1 MNARIAIRLAC
12 PDDSN
17 LLIVATSG
25 LSCPHCRRNFSGT
38 GGIIGLLPQG
48 SLTDGTYESRQLEN
62 YSATFSQRSDKPW
75 LQPFREFIAK
85 LGNAY
90 LYSWVRRSI
99 EAIAADRSLMIL
111 DAACGEG
118 ILRRYVAGR
127 HCYTGVDFSSRPLA
141 RAMRYHPA
149 DYFRADLNHLPF
161 ASASFDVVVSIQALQ
176 YLDRPDL
183 ALAQIARVLKP
194 GGHFLLSVPN
204 DGSFKY
210 RRQGVAPI
218 QLQRFR
224 RDNLTALLS
233 KNFQIKSMETRGLWV
248 PLPKFSVHL
257 HGIYRESWGLSWTC
271 VSIRKS

>member
-1 MNARIAIRLAC
+1 ME
-12 PDDSN
+12 
-17 LLIVATSG
+17 
-25 LSCPHCRRNFSGT
+25 
-38 GGIIGLLPQG
+38 LLPQG
-48 SLTDGTYESRQLEN
+48 SLKDGTSESRRLEN
-62 YSATFSQRSDKPW
+62 YNATFSQRSDEPW

-99 EAIAADRSLMIL
+99 ETIAAERTLMIL

-127 HCYTGVDFSSRPLA
+127 HYYTGVDFSSRPLA

-161 ASASFDVVVSIQALQ
+161 ASASFDVMVSLQTLQ

-183 ALAQIARVLKP
+183 ALGQIARVLKP
-194 GGHFLLSVPN
+194 GGHLLLSVPN

-224 RDNLTALLS
+224 RDNLTAMLS
-233 KNFQIKSMETRGLWV
+233 KNFQVKSMETRGIWV

-257 HGIYRESWGLSWTC
+257 RGVYRESWGLSWTS
-271 VSIRKS
+271 VSVPKS